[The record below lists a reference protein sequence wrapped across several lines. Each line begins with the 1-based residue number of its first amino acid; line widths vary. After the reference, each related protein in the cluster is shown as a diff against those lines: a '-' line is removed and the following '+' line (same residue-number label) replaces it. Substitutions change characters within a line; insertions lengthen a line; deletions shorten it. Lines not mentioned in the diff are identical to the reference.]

1 MVSES
6 DLGKREEER
15 EHLALFLDAYRHA
28 TGETF
33 PELYDS
39 ETPDFLGCDRE
50 GRVVGIEIT
59 QLRFAP
65 DERHM
70 RDDTDAFFRLLRLLH
85 QKDQK
90 LTSGAWP
97 RCKRKIL
104 VIMNIH
110 AEFDSVILGTD
121 TDRPDEDGFDE
132 VWLADHTQ
140 VEALGGVDIYAV
152 VHPHLEG
159 RFATADIGA
168 KNPAV
173 DAPLT
178 SES

>member
-1 MVSES
+1 MVTDSE
-6 DLGKREEER
+6 LGKREEER
-15 EHLALFLDAYRHA
+15 EYLALFLDAYRDA

-39 ETPDFLGCDRE
+39 ETPDFLDRDRE

-70 RDDTDAFFRLLRLLH
+70 RLIYPPGHNDTDAFWRLLDLLH

-97 RCKRKIL
+97 KCERKVL
-104 VIMNIH
+104 VVMLID
-110 AEFDSVILGTD
+110 APLGGIAHGIE

-140 VEALGGVDIYAV
+140 AEAFGEVDIYAV

-159 RFATADIGA
+159 RFATGDWGQ
-168 KNPAV
+168 KPYG
-173 DAPLT
+173 
-178 SES
+178 